1 MPKSLP
7 FPVDKAYK
15 ALTLANATLKRLE
28 ANFDHVTMP
37 YSKERMTHYSVVM
50 HDLDPNA
57 LKEGR
62 PQLPRVPMTIA
73 TFTKLN
79 REEHC
84 LDVLFQGHHRLEH
97 MEARV
102 TNLRNEENSPLD
114 RAEAALK
121 RHRRMAAVDAVRQRA
136 EETLRTNNKASL
148 IRRAQMRAAA

>member
-1 MPKSLP
+1 MKPLS

-15 ALTLANATLKRLE
+15 ALTLAHAALKRLE

-37 YSKERMTHYSVVM
+37 YSKERMTLYRVAM

-62 PQLPRVPMTIA
+62 PQLPPVPMTIA
-73 TFTKLN
+73 TFTRLN

-84 LDVLFQGHHRLEH
+84 LDVMFQGHHRLEH

-102 TNLRNEENSPLD
+102 DNLRKEENAPLD

-121 RHRRMAAVDAVRQRA
+121 RHRRMAAVDAVRERA
-136 EETLRTNNKASL
+136 EETLRANNKASL
-148 IRRAQMRAAA
+148 IRRAQMKAAA